1 MDLLCKNA
9 PTFEEA
15 WIECFGDLG
24 PPKIV
29 RQPETRPIS
38 QEQLVAEV
46 KGVYAGLVMVE
57 GKCIQVDAK
66 KAALAREAPAGT
78 QPKLNNEQW
87 QALIAL
93 HRTLLHEHHDFFLAS
108 QHPPATP
115 ALRRLAIKYAVPAR
129 LWRCGIHS
137 FLELLR
143 NRLPDSLDQGT

>member
-15 WIECFGDLG
+15 WIQCLGDLG

-46 KGVYAGLVMVE
+46 KGIYAGLVMVE

-66 KAALAREAPAGT
+66 QAALAREAPAGT
-78 QPKLNNEQW
+78 QPKE
-87 QALIAL
+87 A
-93 HRTLLHEHHDFFLAS
+93 
-108 QHPPATP
+108 
-115 ALRRLAIKYAVPAR
+115 
-129 LWRCGIHS
+129 
-137 FLELLR
+137 
-143 NRLPDSLDQGT
+143 